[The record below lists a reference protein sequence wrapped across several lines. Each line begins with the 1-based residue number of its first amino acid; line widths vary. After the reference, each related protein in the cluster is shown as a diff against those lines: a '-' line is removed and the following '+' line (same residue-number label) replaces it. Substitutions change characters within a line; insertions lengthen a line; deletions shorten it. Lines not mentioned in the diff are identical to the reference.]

1 MEEDKQPND
10 QEDNR
15 EDDMHGNIMEVRT
28 KKDKFIIKGRKKNKR
43 KKNKRKKNWK
53 PNITNI
59 KAKGS
64 SSKTNIKIEI
74 R

>member
-10 QEDNR
+10 QEDSR

-43 KKNKRKKNWK
+43 KKNWK
-53 PNITNI
+53 PNITNV

-64 SSKTNIKIEI
+64 SSKTKIKIEI